1 MYVEKYYRNIGLYF
15 LILILFI
22 LLGFYYPY
30 FALFPD
36 FKSVTTIVH
45 IHTIT
50 LILWTLILIAQ
61 PILIRYKKYRLHQ
74 IIGRITYLLVPLV
87 ILTCAGVM
95 RQQYYELIGKK
106 MTQVQSFKSIYTSFT
121 GILSIITYYL
131 FAIIYVL
138 KGNIAFHMRYMIC
151 LFLEFIPPTFG
162 RTLGYW
168 LDIRQVYTHTIAVSV
183 GALILLILIIADKK
197 RGLNFTPYVVALSLY
212 LIFTLSWFALGHP
225 L

>member
-1 MYVEKYYRNIGLYF
+1 VEKYYRNIGLYF

-22 LLGFYYPY
+22 ILGFYYPY
-30 FALFPD
+30 FSLFPD

-50 LILWTLILIAQ
+50 LMLWTLILIAQ
-61 PILIRYKKYRLHQ
+61 PILIRYKKYRAHK
-74 IIGRITYLLVPLV
+74 IIGRISYLLVPLV
-87 ILTCAGVM
+87 IITCAGVM
-95 RQQYYELIGKK
+95 RQQYYEYIDQK
-106 MTQVQSFKSIYTSFT
+106 MTHAQSFKSLYTSFT
-121 GILSIITYYL
+121 GILSIIIYYL
-131 FAIIYVL
+131 LAIIYVL

-168 LDIRQVYTHTIAVSV
+168 LGMKQVYTHTIAVSV
-183 GALILLILIIADKK
+183 GALTIIILIIADKK
-197 RGLNFTPYVVALSLY
+197 RELNFTPYVVALSLY
-212 LIFTLSWFALGHP
+212 LIFTLSWFAIGHP